1 MTDEKISV
9 QTDAM
14 LETIEIAT
22 ADAKPESVE
31 DAIIGGLRSRI
42 DL

>member
-22 ADAKPESVE
+22 ADAERLIPLYF
-31 DAIIGGLRSRI
+31 A
-42 DL
+42 DLAKQ